1 MSERTIRR
9 GEAETE
15 PVAQLS
21 LLDRLID
28 EEPDKLRD
36 PPLSSTESIAALRRS
51 VRRDLEA
58 LLNTRRRWRSWP
70 ETYTELGVSPLG
82 YGIWTFLR
90 VLLVIRAGVN
100 GCAPTW
106 SKPSADSSLG
116 SSVFGLP

>member
-51 VRRDLEA
+51 VRRLE
-58 LLNTRRRWRSWP
+58 R
-70 ETYTELGVSPLG
+70 Y
-82 YGIWTFLR
+82 
-90 VLLVIRAGVN
+90 
-100 GCAPTW
+100 
-106 SKPSADSSLG
+106 
-116 SSVFGLP
+116 